1 MIKSR
6 HIKEL
11 AFFFTTLFLVS
22 LISYLVVNPGF
33 AIWKKDQ
40 HQLDVIPPMGWTVVD
55 EESSKNF
62 YNMDMVLKVSL
73 KSGKLYLW

>member
-1 MIKSR
+1 MPMMIPNTFQFQNNFFNQKPVETQL
-6 HIKEL
+6 KEL
-11 AFFFTTLFLVS
+11 
-22 LISYLVVNPGF
+22 GF